1 MRDDQHDD
9 GLVPSTKHFNFERS
23 TRPAHVAWDDDAPD
37 LGASSYVD
45 AEHGP
50 EPVPDWVITSGFARD
65 TELGLLKTGK
75 EAEVHLIERRW
86 QDRVNLLAAKR
97 YRRQDR
103 GGFKRDASYRE
114 GRRVRDSREM
124 RAMAKGTAVGL
135 SLRAGYWAQNE
146 MTMLGRLWEAG
157 ASVPYPVQISGTE
170 LMLEYL
176 GDADGAA
183 PRLVNAPLD
192 REGVEEMYHQT
203 LDALRIMALARIVHA
218 DLSPYNLLVWADRLW
233 VIDLPQAVD
242 LAVNPNGFEF
252 LHRDVVNILGW
263 FRRKGIDVD
272 PDEVFATLL

>member
-9 GLVPSTKHFNFERS
+9 GVVPSTKHFNFERS
-23 TRPAHVAWDDDAPD
+23 TRPARIPWDDDAPD
-37 LGASSYVD
+37 LGASSYQD

-50 EPVPDWVITSGFARD
+50 EPVPGWVITSGFARD

-75 EAEVHLIERRW
+75 EAEVHLVERRW
-86 QDRVNLLAAKR
+86 EDRVNLLAAKR
-97 YRRQDR
+97 YRRHDR

-135 SLRAGYWAQNE
+135 SFRAGYWAQNE

-176 GDADGAA
+176 GDETAGA

-192 REGVEEMYHQT
+192 RAGLEEMYHQAV
-203 LDALRIMALARIVHA
+203 DALRMMTMARIVHA
-218 DLSPYNLLVWADRLW
+218 DLSPYNLLVWQERLW

-252 LHRDVVNILGW
+252 LHRDVLNVLGW
-263 FRRKGIDVD
+263 FQRKGIDVE